1 MCSRPAVSTISTS
14 YRRAFAASQASCATD
29 AGSESCFCLMMSHP
43 SRPAHTV
50 SCSTA
55 AARNVSHAATATFFP
70 SVWSRRASF
79 AIEVVFP
86 DPFTPAIITTVGPV
100 GA

>member
-1 MCSRPAVSTISTS
+1 M
-14 YRRAFAASQASCATD
+14 AASQASWATA
-29 AGSESCFCLMMSHP
+29 AGCTPWPCLMMSHP
-43 SRPAHTV
+43 IRPAHTV

-55 AARNVSHAATATFFP
+55 AARKVSHAATATFFP
-70 SVWSRRASF
+70 SPWNRFASF

-86 DPFTPAIITTVGPV
+86 DPFTPATITTVGPA